1 MSSPDK
7 EDVANSDDS
16 QLPEIDND
24 LQLAATPLNGDIF
37 AEIDK
42 RLGLLLERA
51 NKLENTLNQL
61 NGKCMSEN
69 QNLELDLIK
78 DVDDDNRFED
88 DSDLTG
94 SDSLDPDSSDTNAA
108 IDALSEDLQKIHL
121 DEHED

>member
-16 QLPEIDND
+16 QLPEIENEE
-24 LQLAATPLNGDIF
+24 QLAATPLSGDIF

-61 NGKCMSEN
+61 NGKCLTEN

-78 DVDDDNRFED
+78 DVGDDNRFED

-108 IDALSEDLQKIHL
+108 IEVHPEDFEKIYL
-121 DEHED
+121 DEQED